1 MFKNSGGSIKALAVF
16 IFIIVLL
23 CGIAFGA
30 YLLYLHQYSTRGIVF
45 AAFVVVVS
53 FAGAWLAT
61 LFLYSYGQ
69 LVQSNERAEKN
80 LIALNKK
87 LDLIIINGGF
97 CSIEDQKE
105 QEEDSDTPSGEE
117 FEEYEEE
124 EEE

>member
-80 LIALNKK
+80 LVALNKK

-97 CSIEDQKE
+97 CSIEE
-105 QEEDSDTPSGEE
+105 QEEDSEVPSDE
-117 FEEYEEE
+117 EEYEECE
-124 EEE
+124 EEEE